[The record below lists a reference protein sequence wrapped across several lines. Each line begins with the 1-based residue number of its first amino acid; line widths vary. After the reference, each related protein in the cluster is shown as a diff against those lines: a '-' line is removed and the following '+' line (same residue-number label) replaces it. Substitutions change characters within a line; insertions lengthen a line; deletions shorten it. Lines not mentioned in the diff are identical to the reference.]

1 MAVCGGTAGYQY
13 RVQVASMTD
22 HRDNRRSDSP
32 GSVDMIEGALSAAC
46 LDAGV
51 VLPATQWNRLC
62 AAMSKH
68 AKRRGLIS

>member
-1 MAVCGGTAGYQY
+1 
-13 RVQVASMTD
+13 MTD